1 MQSSLRSGLLV
12 LMSMAALAC
21 GARQSTS
28 DSTPRGQGASCSK
41 LSAAEV
47 SSGLADKLAA
57 AADVLSFEAAW
68 KSEHQTSVSGTISR
82 AEVTRV
88 IRAQGADIRGCYQA
102 AMAKLPDDSRG
113 KVVVRFVIDAKGSV
127 PAATIAA
134 DELGVPEV
142 SCCLAERV
150 SHWAFTPPSSGDFV
164 VVEYPFSVAVS
175 KS

>member
-1 MQSSLRSGLLV
+1 MQSSLRLGLLGLIPMV
-12 LMSMAALAC
+12 ALGCA
-21 GARQSTS
+21 ARQSTS
-28 DSTPRGQGASCSK
+28 DGTARKQGACSK

-47 SSGLADKLAA
+47 SSGLAEKLTAS
-57 AADVLSFEAAW
+57 ADVLSFEAAW

-82 AEVTRV
+82 GDVTRV
-88 IRAQGADIRGCYQA
+88 IRAQGSDIRGCYQG

-113 KVVVRFVIDAKGSV
+113 KVVVRFVIDASGRV

-142 SCCLAERV
+142 SCCLADRV
-150 SHWAFTPPSSGDFV
+150 SQWLFTPPTTGDFV